1 MKKIHIIGL
10 IIIAVAIGIIFS
22 KSDEYSTYADFNT
35 AMENEGSEYHVVGR
49 LNKSKDQLYNPI
61 KDANHFEFYMVDEK
75 GVESKVIYKGTK
87 PDGFDQTEKIVV
99 AGKHTDGQ
107 FVASQILMKCPS
119 KYVDENKEMKS

>member
-1 MKKIHIIGL
+1 MKKIHIIAL
-10 IIIAVAIGIIFS
+10 LIIAVAIGIIFS

-35 AMENEGSEYHVVGR
+35 AIENENTEYHVVGR
-49 LNKSKDQLYNPI
+49 LNKSKAQIYDPI

-75 GVESKVIYKGTK
+75 GIESKVVYKGTK

-99 AGKHTDGQ
+99 AGKYDNGE

-119 KYVDENKEMKS
+119 KYVDESKEMKG